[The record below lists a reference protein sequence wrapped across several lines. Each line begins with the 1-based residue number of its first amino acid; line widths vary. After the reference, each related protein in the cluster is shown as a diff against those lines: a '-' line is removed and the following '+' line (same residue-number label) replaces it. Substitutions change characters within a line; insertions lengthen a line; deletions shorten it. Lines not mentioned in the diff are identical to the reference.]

1 MGFSLWQQCL
11 QRLRD
16 EIPQQQFS
24 QWISPLQAD
33 DTGDRVV
40 LFAPNQYVL
49 DSVNRDYLS
58 TIKSVL
64 YNLNPEKLTEVA
76 LVVGA
81 KRHIPLPQAQKG
93 IASVIDIRD
102 GVSAENRQQSED
114 VLFEHHQSFLNPSYT
129 FESFV
134 EGKSNQ
140 LARAAAMQ
148 VAENPGG
155 AYNPLFLYGGVGL
168 GKTHLMQAVGNL
180 IVSKNKHKKARVL
193 YLHSERFVADMVK
206 ALQSNAINEFKRR
219 YRTVDA
225 LLIDDIQFF
234 SGKERSQ
241 EEFFHTFNALLE
253 GQQQIILT
261 SDRYPKELSGIEER
275 LKSRFGAGLT
285 VAVQPP
291 DLETRVAI
299 LMNKAE
305 QSNIELSPEVAF
317 FIAKRIRANVRELEG
332 ALKRVI
338 ANAHF
343 TGGAITLNFVQE
355 ALKDL
360 LALQEKLVSIDNI
373 IKTVSE
379 YYKIKVSELLSKRR
393 SRSVA
398 RPRQV
403 AMALCKELT
412 NHSLPEIGDAFG
424 GRDHTTVL
432 HACRLIKQLIETGSD
447 IAEDFSNLVRT
458 LST

>member
-1 MGFSLWQQCL
+1 MASSLWQQCL

-33 DTGDRVV
+33 ETGERVV

-49 DSVNRDYLS
+49 DSVNRDYLK
-58 TIKSVL
+58 TIESVL
-64 YNLNPEKLTEVA
+64 SSLNPDKFTEVA

-81 KRHIPLPQAQKG
+81 KRPIPIQSTSHTGPISNAT
-93 IASVIDIRD
+93 ADIRE
-102 GVSAENRQQSED
+102 GVSTDNRREAPPS
-114 VLFEHHQSFLNPSYT
+114 FEHHQSYLNPSYT

-180 IVSKNKHKKARVL
+180 IVSKNKERKARVL

-261 SDRYPKELSGIEER
+261 SDRYPKELSGIE
-275 LKSRFGAGLT
+275 
-285 VAVQPP
+285 
-291 DLETRVAI
+291 
-299 LMNKAE
+299 
-305 QSNIELSPEVAF
+305 
-317 FIAKRIRANVRELEG
+317 
-332 ALKRVI
+332 
-338 ANAHF
+338 
-343 TGGAITLNFVQE
+343 
-355 ALKDL
+355 
-360 LALQEKLVSIDNI
+360 
-373 IKTVSE
+373 
-379 YYKIKVSELLSKRR
+379 
-393 SRSVA
+393 
-398 RPRQV
+398 
-403 AMALCKELT
+403 
-412 NHSLPEIGDAFG
+412 
-424 GRDHTTVL
+424 
-432 HACRLIKQLIETGSD
+432 
-447 IAEDFSNLVRT
+447 
-458 LST
+458 

>member
-1 MGFSLWQQCL
+1 MASSLWQQCL

-33 DTGDRVV
+33 DMGERVV

-49 DSVNRDYLS
+49 DSVNRDYLK
-58 TIKSVL
+58 TIESVL
-64 YNLNPEKLTEVA
+64 SSLNPDKFTEVA

-81 KRHIPLPQAQKG
+81 KRPISIKPISHTDTTVEIRE
-93 IASVIDIRD
+93 SVFTD
-102 GVSAENRQQSED
+102 NRREVPPS
-114 VLFEHHQSFLNPSYT
+114 FEHHQSYLNPSYT
-129 FESFV
+129 FDSFV

-180 IVSKNKHKKARVL
+180 IVSKNKERKARVL

-305 QSNIELSPEVAF
+305 VSHIDLSPEVAF
-317 FIAKRIRANVRELEG
+317 FIAKRIRANR
-332 ALKRVI
+332 
-338 ANAHF
+338 
-343 TGGAITLNFVQE
+343 
-355 ALKDL
+355 
-360 LALQEKLVSIDNI
+360 NI
-373 IKTVSE
+373 IKLKFQNCSPNDV
-379 YYKIKVSELLSKRR
+379 VDRLR
-393 SRSVA
+393 V
-398 RPRQV
+398 
-403 AMALCKELT
+403 
-412 NHSLPEIGDAFG
+412 
-424 GRDHTTVL
+424 RDKWQWRCV
-432 HACRLIKQLIETGSD
+432 K
-447 IAEDFSNLVRT
+447 N
-458 LST
+458 

>member
-1 MGFSLWQQCL
+1 VASSLWQQCL

-33 DTGDRVV
+33 DSGDRVV

-49 DSVNRDYLS
+49 DSVNRDYLK
-58 TIKSVL
+58 TIESVL
-64 YNLNPEKLTEVA
+64 SSLNPEKFTAVA

-81 KRHIPLPQAQKG
+81 KRHISQNQTGTTAT
-93 IASVIDIRD
+93 VVDIRE
-102 GVSAENRQQSED
+102 GMVSENRRDEPP
-114 VLFEHHQSFLNPSYT
+114 FELHQSFLNPNYT

-180 IVSKNKHKKARVL
+180 IVSKNKQRKARVL

-206 ALQSNAINEFKRR
+206 AIQSNAINEFKRR

-234 SGKERSQ
+234 AGKERSQ

-261 SDRYPKELSGIEER
+261 SDRYPKELNGIEER

-299 LMNKAE
+299 LMNKAA
-305 QSNIELSPEVAF
+305 QSNIDLPPEVAF

-343 TGGAITLNFVQE
+343 TGGAITLSFVQE

-412 NHSLPEIGDAFG
+412 NHSLPEIGEAFG

-432 HACRLIKQLIETGSD
+432 HACRLIKQLVEAGLD
-447 IAEDFSNLVRT
+447 IAEDFSNLVRI

>member
-1 MGFSLWQQCL
+1 MASSLWQQCL

-33 DTGDRVV
+33 DMGERVV

-49 DSVNRDYLS
+49 DSVNRDYLK
-58 TIKSVL
+58 TIESVL
-64 YNLNPEKLTEVA
+64 SSLNPDKFTEVA

-81 KRHIPLPQAQKG
+81 KRPISIKPISHTDTTVEIRE
-93 IASVIDIRD
+93 SVFTD
-102 GVSAENRQQSED
+102 NRREVPPS
-114 VLFEHHQSFLNPSYT
+114 FEHHQSYLNPSYT
-129 FESFV
+129 FDSFV

-180 IVSKNKHKKARVL
+180 IVSKNKERKARVL

-305 QSNIELSPEVAF
+305 VSHIDLSPEVAF

-343 TGGAITLNFVQE
+343 T
-355 ALKDL
+355 
-360 LALQEKLVSIDNI
+360 
-373 IKTVSE
+373 
-379 YYKIKVSELLSKRR
+379 
-393 SRSVA
+393 
-398 RPRQV
+398 
-403 AMALCKELT
+403 
-412 NHSLPEIGDAFG
+412 
-424 GRDHTTVL
+424 
-432 HACRLIKQLIETGSD
+432 
-447 IAEDFSNLVRT
+447 
-458 LST
+458 